1 MYLLARFILQSLK
14 KLLEPIQSYEDV
26 PFSGPKWHNLSW
38 TKFLWYKPLI
48 LLSSTYW
55 PFSLCKI
62 LKNSYDRS
70 RVTRMCHFWAQN
82 GPFAP
87 NKIFWKT
94 INITPTPFIV
104 QNFKKILLAD
114 QEVRGCAIFGPK
126 MSHFPKWEFLSENL
140 LMSLPSFIHAYIHAK
155 NQSQILIYWWNIN
168 D

>member
-1 MYLLARFILQSLK
+1 MYLLAPFILQNFK
-14 KLLEPIQSYEDV
+14 KILRADPELWGCAI
-26 PFSGPKWHNLSW
+26 FGPKMAHLSW
-38 TKFLWYKPLI
+38 TKFFWYKPLL

-114 QEVRGCAIFGPK
+114 QELRGCAIFGPK
-126 MSHFPKWEFLSENL
+126 MSHFPKWEFLSKNL
-140 LMSLPSFIHAYIHAK
+140 LMNLPSFIHAYIHAK